1 MYCGHCAP
9 CSKEIDIAK
18 VNKFLDLAISEGE
31 VTETIREHYKA
42 LKSHASD
49 CISCGK
55 CLKNCPFGV
64 DIIGHMKQAS
74 ELFGK

>member
-55 CLKNCPFGV
+55 CLKNCPVGV